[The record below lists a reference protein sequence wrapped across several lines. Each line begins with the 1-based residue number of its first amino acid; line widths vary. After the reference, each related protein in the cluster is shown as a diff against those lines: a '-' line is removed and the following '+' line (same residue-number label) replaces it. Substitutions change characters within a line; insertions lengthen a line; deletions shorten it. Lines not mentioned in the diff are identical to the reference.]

1 MLRSEAHNLFTEK
14 FNKNDDKRTQ
24 APAGVTTYP
33 YGYGC

>member
-1 MLRSEAHNLFTEK
+1 MLRSEAHNLFTERA
-14 FNKNDDKRTQ
+14 NKNDDKRTQ